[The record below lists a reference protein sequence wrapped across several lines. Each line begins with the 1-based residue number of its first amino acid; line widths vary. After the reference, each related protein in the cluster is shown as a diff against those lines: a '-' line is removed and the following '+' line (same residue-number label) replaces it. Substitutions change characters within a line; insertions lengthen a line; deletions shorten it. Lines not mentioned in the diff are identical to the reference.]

1 MATSCFA
8 VSLVLL
14 EFHCAPCPVFI
25 FCAEV
30 AANPRLG
37 LRVIRDPSNRFLR
50 VLYRQE
56 AVFFFMCFILGD
68 GHLGFLLQNQET
80 WASLL
85 GLRLGRDQIII
96 EKTNISIN
104 SSTDLVGERATGW
117 PRV

>member
-1 MATSCFA
+1 M
-8 VSLVLL
+8 
-14 EFHCAPCPVFI
+14 
-25 FCAEV
+25 

-56 AVFFFMCFILGD
+56 AVFFFICFIVGD

-96 EKTNISIN
+96 EKTHISIS
-104 SSTDLVGERATGW
+104 SSTELVGERAAGW
-117 PRV
+117 ARV